1 LLHSFILK
9 TLVFIEAHNSKQP
22 APSYTLGHNQFSDL
36 TLDEYQEFNKL
47 GSYSPGLMTP
57 FRARSDEPVAT
68 ATKLRKNRRLHD
80 VPDSVDWVEKGAIV
94 PVKNQGERT
103 NEITFFHV

>member
-1 LLHSFILK
+1 M
-9 TLVFIEAHNSKQP
+9 
-22 APSYTLGHNQFSDL
+22 
-36 TLDEYQEFNKL
+36 